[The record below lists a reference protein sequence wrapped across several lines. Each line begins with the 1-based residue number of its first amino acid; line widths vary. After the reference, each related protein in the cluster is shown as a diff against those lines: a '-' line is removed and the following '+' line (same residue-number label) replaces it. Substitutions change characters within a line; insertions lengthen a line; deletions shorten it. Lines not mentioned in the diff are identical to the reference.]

1 MAEGV
6 RPHHVALCA
15 LLRLYLDPAALV
27 ARLTPEMY
35 QHVGTVLL
43 GEIRQSTSINL
54 PSLPE
59 LLIDLEVPPRRA
71 GLEYVPSSLHIARA
85 TSARIAEASIPR

>member
-1 MAEGV
+1 MIQSQAALAGGMQA
-6 RPHHVALCA
+6 HHVALCA
-15 LLRLYLDPAALV
+15 LLRLYLDPEELA

-43 GEIRQSTSINL
+43 GEIRQSASVNL

-59 LLIDLEVPPRRA
+59 LLIDLEARRGAQALNA
-71 GLEYVPSSLHIARA
+71 GLRKAA
-85 TSARIAEASIPR
+85 TRLQAKWID